1 MHWVNIWAYTW
12 YTTEESFHHV
22 AFSGALTEGMG
33 LIPTPSSE
41 VEVAWDAAPTP
52 ARLCQRPLERLPP
65 GMYSLTCQVTASSGR
80 FGWDGLKFDKW
91 SPDEMALWR
100 PVDVQWPAIVWHFV
114 LTPPGRP
121 HLTNTPRSKFGHL
134 GRWSS
139 WSHPLCTKMMGNKMT
154 WKRWENWGN
163 FFRFL
168 KIYNKGFNNLTF
180 VEK

>member
-114 LTPPGRP
+114 LTPPR
-121 HLTNTPRSKFGHL
+121 TPSSDQHSPFQVWSPREVILLVTSTLHKNDGKQNDVKTMGKL
-134 GRWSS
+134 GEFFWIF
-139 WSHPLCTKMMGNKMT
+139 
-154 WKRWENWGN
+154 EN
-163 FFRFL
+163 L
-168 KIYNKGFNNLTF
+168 
-180 VEK
+180 